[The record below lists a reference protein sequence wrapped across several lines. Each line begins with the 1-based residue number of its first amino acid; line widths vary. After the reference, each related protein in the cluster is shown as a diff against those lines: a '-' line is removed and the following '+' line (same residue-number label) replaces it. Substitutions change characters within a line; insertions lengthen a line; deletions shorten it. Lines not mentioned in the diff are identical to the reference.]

1 MKKVKLISTLVVS
14 VFVLSLFAPAVLA
27 VDTGEG
33 NSSEPVATST
43 PAVTAQNIAGS
54 VEDSLVQLRKDKED
68 FKNNKQLEESEIAKA
83 AKEKVAAKRKLIE
96 AKKEELRIN
105 KEEKRKTVLIR
116 LLDIQIKQLKNTKER
131 VAKMPNIKEDLK
143 TSLNTKIDSAI
154 AELNAEKTKVQN
166 ATASDDLKKL
176 GKEIKDLFK
185 SKREIVKAIVDA
197 ILASVADKN
206 ITTAEN
212 RLTELTAKIAE
223 LKAAGQDTTAL
234 DNLLT
239 IAKGKIAAA
248 NTKIGKKDLKEAV
261 NDLKEAYKY
270 MKSITEKTDS
280 VE

>member
-1 MKKVKLISTLVVS
+1 MKKAKLISALVVS
-14 VFVLSLFAPAVLA
+14 VFALYLFAPAASA

-33 NSSEPVATST
+33 NSAASVATST
-43 PAVTAQNIAGS
+43 PDVTAQNAASS
-54 VEDSLVQLRKDKED
+54 VEASLVQLRKDRED
-68 FKNNKQLEESEIAKA
+68 FKSSKLLEEAKIAEIAK
-83 AKEKVAAKRKLIE
+83 EKIAAKRKLIE
-96 AKKEELRIN
+96 AKREELRIT
-105 KEEKRKTVLIR
+105 KEEKRKAVLIR

-176 GKEIKDLFK
+176 AKEIKDLFK

-212 RLTELTAKIAE
+212 RLAELTAKIAE

-239 IAKGKIAAA
+239 IAEGKIAA
-248 NTKIGKKDLKEAV
+248 TKTKAGRKELKEAV
-261 NDLKEAYKY
+261 NDLKEAYKN
-270 MKSITEKTDS
+270 MKSITGKTDS
-280 VE
+280 AE